1 MSMDKAQARPARVI
15 VVGNEKGGSGKST
28 VAMHVAVALVKA
40 RQKIATIDLDIPA
53 AKLDALRREPA
64 RVGRAHRRAISRARS
79 ISVSRPPVRGEIEA
93 CAAFVD
99 AVDALAQSHSFIVI
113 DTPGHDGSLSRLAHS
128 MADTLITPLN
138 DSFVDFDVLGT
149 VDPETFAV
157 SDISHYAK
165 MVQEVRRQ
173 REQHDGGSID
183 WLVMRNRLS
192 MLGTRNKRLV
202 GVALQ
207 ELSRR
212 LDFRAIEGFA
222 ERMIFREFYPR
233 GLTALDDFDEVTLG
247 TRPDHVACHGA
258 AGGGEPAEQH
268 QSRIA
273 DGDGGDAAGRSRHP
287 TATATRLDR
296 DGTARNAVPDS
307 LSGGQRREAR
317 RQTCELRGLYDAPD
331 CNLRGMALQRLREG
345 PVNERDHRRCR
356 LPGLGSGRRGRRPWG
371 IPKAI
376 SR

>member
-1 MSMDKAQARPARVI
+1 MDNAQARPARVI

-28 VAMHVAVALVKA
+28 VAMHVAIALVKA
-40 RQKIATIDLDIPA
+40 RQKVATIDLDSRQRSLTHYVENRRAWGERIARDLEGPQHLC
-53 AKLDALRREPA
+53 LDAPT
-64 RVGRAHRRAISRARS
+64 G
-79 ISVSRPPVRGEIEA
+79 GESET

-99 AVDALAQSHSFIVI
+99 TVDALAENHSFIVI
-113 DTPGHDGSLSRLAHS
+113 DTPGHDGNLSRLAHS

-183 WLVMRNRLS
+183 WVVMRNRLS

-212 LDFRAIEGFA
+212 LEFRTIEGFA

-233 GLTALDDFDEVTLG
+233 GLTALDDFNEVTLG
-247 TRPDHVACHGA
+247 TRPTMSHATARQEVANLLNSINLGSLLQPVEVQTP
-258 AGGGEPAEQH
+258 GEATAE
-268 QSRIA
+268 SDR
-273 DGDGGDAAGRSRHP
+273 DAA
-287 TATATRLDR
+287 
-296 DGTARNAVPDS
+296 
-307 LSGGQRREAR
+307 
-317 RQTCELRGLYDAPD
+317 
-331 CNLRGMALQRLREG
+331 
-345 PVNERDHRRCR
+345 
-356 LPGLGSGRRGRRPWG
+356 
-371 IPKAI
+371 
-376 SR
+376 